1 MSTFGNERLTN
12 PYVSD
17 FALGI
22 DREVSD
28 AVKKQETSME

>member
-22 DREVSD
+22 DREVNE
-28 AVKKQETSME
+28 ALKKQEETRE